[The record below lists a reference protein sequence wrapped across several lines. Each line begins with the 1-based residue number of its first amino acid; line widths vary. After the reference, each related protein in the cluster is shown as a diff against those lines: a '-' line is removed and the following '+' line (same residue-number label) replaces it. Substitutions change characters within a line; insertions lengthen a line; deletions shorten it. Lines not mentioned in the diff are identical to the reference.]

1 MLTLL
6 GVAVVV
12 VGFAARFNPL
22 LVVVVAALVTGLCA
36 GVAPLTVLATL
47 GKAFNENRFVSAVL
61 IVLPLIGVVERA
73 GLQERART
81 LIARFKGLSPGPLLI
96 SYLLFRQI
104 TAAVGLISIGGHPQ
118 TVRPLI
124 APMAEGAAEN
134 RIGPL
139 PPRTIFRIRAMA
151 SATENVGVFFGEDIF
166 VAIGSIL
173 LMVGFLSQSGLTI
186 DPLRLSIWA
195 IPSAVAAFAVH
206 GARLVVFDLRLR
218 RTAAADL
225 AADAGAVE

>member
-12 VGFAARFNPL
+12 LGFAARFNPL
-22 LVVVVAALVTGLCA
+22 LVVVVAALVTGLAA
-36 GVAPLTVLATL
+36 GVPPLTVLATL

-61 IVLPLIGVVERA
+61 IVLPLVGVVERA

-81 LIARFKGLSPGPLLI
+81 LIARFRGLSVGPLLI
-96 SYLLFRQI
+96 AYLLFRQI
-104 TAAVGLISIGGHPQ
+104 TAAIGLISIGGHAQ

-124 APMAEGAAEN
+124 APMAEGAVEN
-134 RIGPL
+134 RVGRL
-139 PPRTIFRIRAMA
+139 PPETTHRIRAMA

-173 LMVGFLSQSGLTI
+173 LMVGFLSQSGITL
-186 DPLRLSIWA
+186 DPLQLSVWA
-195 IPSAVAAFAVH
+195 IPSAVCAFLIH
-206 GARLVVFDLRLR
+206 GTRLVLFDLGLR
-218 RTAAADL
+218 RAAQRASRTAAA
-225 AADAGAVE
+225 E

>member
-22 LVVVVAALVTGLCA
+22 LVVVIAAMVTGLAA
-36 GVAPLTVLATL
+36 GIPPLTVLATL

-61 IVLPLIGVVERA
+61 LVLPLIGVVERA
-73 GLQERART
+73 GLQERAKT

-96 SYLLFRQI
+96 GYLLFRQV
-104 TAAVGLISIGGHPQ
+104 TAAVGLLSIGGHAQ

-139 PPRTIFRIRAMA
+139 PPATAYRIRALA
-151 SATENVGVFFGEDIF
+151 AATENVGVFFGEDIF
-166 VAIGSIL
+166 VAIGSVL
-173 LMVGFLSQSGLTI
+173 LMVGFLTQSGIVL
-186 DPLRLSIWA
+186 DPLRLSMWA
-195 IPSAVAAFAVH
+195 VPSALAAFVIH
-206 GARLVVFDLRLR
+206 GARLVIFDLRLR
-218 RTAAADL
+218 RTASAEAA
-225 AADAGAVE
+225 E